1 MTYCVFS
8 VEYPEMHMTIVLV
21 LKAHKVYIM

>member
-8 VEYPEMHMTIVLV
+8 VEYPEMHMTMVLI
-21 LKAHKVYIM
+21 LKAYQVYIM